1 MAGLTTGLLWRRLD
15 AAGAEQALLDDRAG
29 RLHARGTM
37 VAGTPL
43 PLSCRYELYTDDSGA
58 TARFEATAEGP
69 GFVRSVRLERATG
82 RWRVTASEQGNLD
95 AALRRAGRAAVGQ
108 PGSDDPGR
116 LNNALDVDLAYS
128 PLTNTMPVRRLGLLN
143 AEPGT
148 SRTIDVAWVLLP
160 SLEVVDSRQNYTV
173 VGNGKL
179 TFTSGSFTAE
189 ITLDAEGYVTHYPG
203 LAERA

>member
-37 VAGTPL
+37 VAATPL
-43 PLSCRYELYTDDSGA
+43 PLSCRYELYTDENAA

-69 GFVRSVRLERATG
+69 GFVRTVRLERAAG

-95 AALRRAGRAAVGQ
+95 AALRRAGRATAGL
-108 PGSDDPGR
+108 PGTEDPGR
-116 LNNALDVDLAYS
+116 FKDALDVDLAYS
-128 PLTNTMPVRRLGLLN
+128 PLTNSLPVRRLGLLG
-143 AEPGT
+143 AKPGT
-148 SRTIDVAWVLLP
+148 SRTVEVAWVLLP
-160 SLEVVDSRQNYTV
+160 SLEVVAALQNYTV
-173 VGNGKL
+173 VGEGRL
-179 TFTSGSFTAE
+179 SYTSGSFTAE
-189 ITLDAEGYVTHYPG
+189 LTFDPDGYVTHYPG